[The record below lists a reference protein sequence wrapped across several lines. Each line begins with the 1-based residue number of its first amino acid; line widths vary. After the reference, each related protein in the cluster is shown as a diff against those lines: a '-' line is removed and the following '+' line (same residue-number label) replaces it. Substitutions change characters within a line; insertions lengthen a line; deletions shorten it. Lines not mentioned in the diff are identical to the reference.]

1 MKQKTLVI
9 VLLLL
14 TAFCLSACGGISDE
28 AVDIGSVKAKLGE
41 IDAYKKTIV
50 KPTPTPESEPVIPT
64 FRDVPFGVS
73 MEEVKQLETLAVT
86 EEYTNALDFDFTD
99 FSSYQMQPA
108 YWFNEAGQMY
118 KGGYYMETDS
128 LLPAFNDI
136 LDRLYELYGD
146 PGEYNY
152 YDNNGL
158 IVIFDTKDE
167 GREALNKGEVSYYVD
182 FTYQGIDIALQVQLS
197 ESSTDDKVIYDIFIE
212 FTDFSYSDD

>member
-28 AVDIGSVKAKLGE
+28 AVDIDSVKKKLGKVDE
-41 IDAYKKTIV
+41 YKENIV
-50 KPTPTPESEPVIPT
+50 IPTPEPTAEPVIAA
-64 FRDVPFGVS
+64 FRDVPFGVT
-73 MEEVKQLETLAVT
+73 MEDVKKIEMLAVT
-86 EEYTNALDFDFTD
+86 EEYTNALDFEFTD
-99 FSSYQMQPA
+99 FSSYQMEPA

-136 LDRLYELYGD
+136 LDKLCELYGN
-146 PGEYNY
+146 PKEYNY

-158 IVIFDTKDE
+158 IMTFETKDE
-167 GREALNKGEVSYYVD
+167 GRQALNKGEVYYYVD
-182 FTYQGIDIALQVQLS
+182 FTHQGIDIALQVQLS
-197 ESSTDDKVIYDIFIE
+197 ESSSDDQLIYDIFIE
-212 FTDFSYSDD
+212 FTDYSYSDD